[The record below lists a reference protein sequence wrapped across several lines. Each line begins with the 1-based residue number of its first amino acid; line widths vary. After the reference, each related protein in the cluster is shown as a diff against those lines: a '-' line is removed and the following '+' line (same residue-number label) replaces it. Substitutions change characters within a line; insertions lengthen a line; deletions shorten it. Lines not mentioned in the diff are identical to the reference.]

1 MTTYPTWL
9 HDKESH
15 FYRPIHDG
23 VLVVGVIAMQCPG
36 ECVGELY
43 WDVDGY
49 PVILEKGERDGYF

>member
-1 MTTYPTWL
+1 MTTYQEWL

-23 VLVVGVIAMQCPG
+23 ILVVGVIAMQCPG

-43 WDVDGY
+43 WDAEGKA
-49 PVILEKGERDGYF
+49 VILEKG